1 MKYAFFIYNENMENN
16 FERKIYQKLLKWKE
30 NNTGKNKTA
39 LLLKGA
45 RQIGKTTIALDFA
58 QREYE
63 NVVYINFHT
72 MPSYIKLFDGD
83 LDTDT
88 LISRISASSNFKF
101 VPYKTVIIFDEIQE
115 CSKARTSFKPFC
127 LDGKY
132 DVIATGSLLGVS
144 GFNKNPHASIPVGFE
159 THLTMYPM
167 DFKEYLW
174 AIDFNKDILSYLEKQ
189 LSLVK
194 QIDEIIHEQLLKHY
208 LDYLIVGGMPKAVK
222 KFKETKDFNVVREEQ
237 LNILSSYRDDFGK
250 YTNSLDKTTI
260 NNKDAI
266 KLKKVFDNVP
276 VQLAREENPQSSNSS
291 TKFRFNEVTSGGKF
305 RNFIDAINWLK
316 EAGVISVCNNLSNV
330 SIPLKSYQIENQL
343 KIYLND
349 TGLLL
354 ASLEKKVTT
363 NIYEKKDFI
372 YKGYI
377 YENLIAD
384 ALTKNNIPLYFH
396 SIDSR
401 LEVDFVVSTEKDL
414 LVLEV
419 KSGKNNPR
427 SLKKLISTNKDIRGI
442 KLSKNNIGYCDGIL
456 TIPYYLA
463 YLIDEDFIYPE
474 V

>member
-1 MKYAFFIYNENMENN
+1 MENN
-16 FERKIYQKLLKWKE
+16 FKRKIYQKLQKWKN

-39 LLLKGA
+39 LLIKGA
-45 RQIGKTTIALDFA
+45 RQVGKTTIALEFA
-58 QREYE
+58 HKEYE

-72 MPSYIKLFDGD
+72 TPSFIKLFDGD

-88 LISRISASSNFKF
+88 LVARISASTNFKF
-101 VPYKTVIIFDEIQE
+101 VPYKTVIIFDEVQE
-115 CSKARTSFKPFC
+115 CARARTSFKPFC

-132 DVIATGSLLGVS
+132 DIIATGSLLGVS

-167 DFKEYLW
+167 DFKEFLL
-174 AIDFNKDILSYLEKQ
+174 ATNFNKDILSYLEKQ
-189 LSLVK
+189 LSLIK
-194 QIDEIIHEQLLKHY
+194 PIDEMIHEQLLKHY
-208 LDYLIVGGMPKAVK
+208 LDYLIVGGMPKAVS
-222 KFKETKDFNVVREEQ
+222 KFKETKDFNIVREEQ

-250 YTNSLDKTTI
+250 YTNSLDKTVI

-266 KLKKVFDNVP
+266 KLKKVFDNIP
-276 VQLAREENPQSSNSS
+276 LQLAREENTNSSNCS
-291 TKFRFNEVTSGGKF
+291 TKFRFSEITSGGKF
-305 RNFIDAINWLK
+305 RNFVEAIDWLK
-316 EAGVISVCNNLSNV
+316 EAGVINVCNNLSNLA
-330 SIPLKSYQIENQL
+330 IPLKSYQIENQL

-354 ASLEKKVTT
+354 ASLDKKVTT
-363 NIYEKKDFI
+363 NIYLQKNFI

-384 ALTKNNIPLYFH
+384 ALTKNNLPLYYY

-401 LEVDFVVSTEKDL
+401 LEIDFVVTTKNDI

-419 KSGKNNPR
+419 KSGKNNPL
-427 SLKKLISTNKDIRGI
+427 SLKKVMNTNRDIKGI
-442 KLSKNNIGYCDGIL
+442 KLSKNNIGYYEGIL

-463 YLIDEDFIYPE
+463 YLIDEDFIYP
-474 V
+474 VR